1 MTIAGLMR
9 LSGAILATA
18 LLLCTPGAQ
27 APAAHAAGTSA
38 GPADAERT
46 VREFNEALSAR
57 RLEGAVALIE
67 QGAVQFSIR
76 AAHGFTAGGP
86 GAPLTGDLAAQWR
99 AVAGVLYAATR
110 SYRREVLQAVTHAEG
125 DLAVVWATVRTS
137 SQPLEG
143 NPAPA
148 VRFAEAYL
156 LRRADG
162 RWKIIGMANDRP
174 TR

>member
-1 MTIAGLMR
+1 MDCSFAR
-9 LSGAILATA
+9 LSSAVFAAA
-18 LLLCTPGAQ
+18 LLLLSPGA
-27 APAAHAAGTSA
+27 PAGATT
-38 GPADAERT
+38 AERA

-57 RLEGAVALIE
+57 RLEAALDLIE
-67 QGAVQFSIR
+67 RGAVQFSIR

-86 GAPLTGDLAAQWR
+86 DAPLTGDLAAQWR

-110 SYRREVLQAVTHAEG
+110 SYRREVLQAITHAEG
-125 DLAVVWATVRTS
+125 DLAIVWATVRTS

-143 NPAPA
+143 KPTPA

-156 LRRADG
+156 LRRAEG